1 MKSSVENTS
10 NPGRRLSLDEA
21 EALAQ
26 LYMDAMLSRADE
38 KRLMKVLSQSNLSSP
53 LLDETRALMGLELSL
68 GGKSGNTKRR
78 LTFRRIAIWSA
89 SAAAILIL
97 AVSFLPGLNE
107 NAVSDSPECVAYV
120 NGRRMSDKEASR
132 IASEAYRE
140 SMRELARLQA
150 VRAEQLSESQMM
162 MNQVN

>member
-10 NPGRRLSLDEA
+10 NPGCRLSLDEA
-21 EALAQ
+21 EELAQ

-38 KRLMKVLSQSNLSSP
+38 KRLMKVLSSP

-68 GGKSGNTKRR
+68 RGKSGNTKRR